1 MEDIRHF
8 LESSTIHGLTYIST
22 NRKITRLFWIFIV
35 ITGFSVAGFMI
46 NASFQSWA
54 DSPIKTTIETRP
66 ISEIKFP
73 KVTVC
78 PPKNTYTDL
87 NYDLMAADNVTL
99 TKKMRRELNKY
110 ALEVIDKHA
119 FMDDINKL
127 HEEDRYYNWYHG
139 YTKIDRNSNYPN
151 SYFISTSA
159 TSGVIKTQY
168 FGELFQRNL
177 VERKALFNVNVY
189 PPETIRN
196 NKSVTLH
203 FKLEKV
209 SIQGLSNVQESFRAD
224 DYGWVDSRMSTVTL
238 NFTPPSGAKDYI
250 NMMMTRNNIAEEYF
264 NIMEMDNM
272 PGFQLSWKYTDMESE
287 ILPDNK
293 FYNNEENQ
301 LFIG

>member
-99 TKKMRRELNKY
+99 TKKMRRELNIH
-110 ALEVIDKHA
+110 ALEVIDKHFYLNKTYLA
-119 FMDDINKL
+119 YINKHFESSQKL
-127 HEEDRYYNWYHG
+127 
-139 YTKIDRNSNYPN
+139 
-151 SYFISTSA
+151 
-159 TSGVIKTQY
+159 
-168 FGELFQRNL
+168 
-177 VERKALFNVNVY
+177 RKDG
-189 PPETIRN
+189 IGIW
-196 NKSVTLH
+196 K
-203 FKLEKV
+203 KLY
-209 SIQGLSNVQESFRAD
+209 R
-224 DYGWVDSRMSTVTL
+224 
-238 NFTPPSGAKDYI
+238 
-250 NMMMTRNNIAEEYF
+250 
-264 NIMEMDNM
+264 
-272 PGFQLSWKYTDMESE
+272 KYAV
-287 ILPDNK
+287 K
-293 FYNNEENQ
+293 
-301 LFIG
+301 